1 MYKPKNP
8 DHNIELHDVPA
19 GATFTAAPQTSGQ
32 AVVDSRTLPSPD
44 SSAEGIS
51 PDEIQIVLERTLA
64 SRTFRSAEMQRRFL
78 RYAVEQ
84 TIAGR
89 GHLIKEYVIGTE
101 ALGRVECFD
110 PRLDPIVR
118 TEARKLRARLA
129 KYYVTEGAGDR
140 LRIDFPK
147 GSYMPSFR
155 SVDAESPAPPDV
167 STAVNTLPAP
177 HASEEITVRRTRPQ
191 RLWKV
196 AAVVV
201 AAAAL
206 TATFLVVRIGGR
218 HERDLSR
225 TSPNL
230 LSRNPVAYQNYQR
243 GRHFL
248 NQFSP
253 ESLKT
258 AIAYFE
264 QAIDADPSFARAY
277 AALADSYVLAPQVAA
292 APPLEVVSKARA
304 AARRA
309 LALDGTLGE
318 AHFDLAVC
326 AEYEFDWTTAE
337 REFKKGLELTPG
349 SALGHLWY
357 AKYLALTGRKAE
369 VLTHRRIAAD
379 LDPVSPY
386 ALQSVAGYFS
396 VMGSYDQAIE
406 LFRSALTI
414 EPRFGLSHQGLGVA
428 YLLKGMHGEAIAEL
442 KAANELM
449 RGPSRMALLGY
460 AYAIT
465 GETDEAHR
473 ILNDFLMQS
482 RRGPFPALPIAQIYI
497 GLGEKDRAFEWL
509 DKAIDQRDLNCTL
522 QWDSPYE
529 SLRADRRFLN
539 LLRRMKLV

>member
-1 MYKPKNP
+1 VHKRKNP
-8 DHNIELHDVPA
+8 FHNIELHDVPA
-19 GATFTAAPQTSGQ
+19 GRTVTAASQPSGP
-32 AVVDSRTLPSPD
+32 AVVDTRTLRSPD
-44 SSAEGIS
+44 SSAGEIS
-51 PDEIQIVLERTLA
+51 PDEIQMVLETTLA

-101 ALGRVECFD
+101 ALGRRESFD

-129 KYYVTEGAGDR
+129 KYYVTEGAEDR

-147 GSYMPSFR
+147 GSYVPSFR
-155 SVDAESPAPPDV
+155 AVDSQSPAPPDV
-167 STAVNTLPAP
+167 STAVNAIPAP
-177 HASEEITVRRTRPQ
+177 HSSDERKTRPQ
-191 RLWKV
+191 QLWKV
-196 AAVVV
+196 ATVVL
-201 AAAAL
+201 AATAL
-206 TATFLVVRIGGR
+206 TANFLVVQIGGR
-218 HERDLSR
+218 RERDLSR

-230 LSRNPVAYQNYQR
+230 LSRNPEAYQNYQR

-258 AIAYFE
+258 ALAYFE
-264 QAIDADPSFARAY
+264 QAIAADPSFARAY

-292 APPLEVVSKARA
+292 APPWEVVPKARK

-309 LALDGTLGE
+309 LALDSTLGE

-460 AYAIT
+460 AYAIA

-473 ILNDFLMQS
+473 ILNDFLTQS

-509 DKAIDQRDLNCTL
+509 DKAIDQRDLNCAL

-529 SLRADRRFLN
+529 TLRADRRFLS